1 MINICPRCGGFDFIF
16 EAKKENVEIG
26 TGREGLPI
34 TEFEFYKE
42 NLICKDCGYILYDE
56 YLDSENMKRKFEVYC
71 VLNDMLLP
79 SQIINIARGLSL
91 SKEEF
96 ASQTGIDLEEINSIY
111 QGWLPTKQVSDKIK
125 EFAKKVY
132 LANS

>member
-79 SQIINIARGLSL
+79 SQVINIARGLSL

-111 QGWLPTKQVSDKIK
+111 QGWLPTKQVSDRIK